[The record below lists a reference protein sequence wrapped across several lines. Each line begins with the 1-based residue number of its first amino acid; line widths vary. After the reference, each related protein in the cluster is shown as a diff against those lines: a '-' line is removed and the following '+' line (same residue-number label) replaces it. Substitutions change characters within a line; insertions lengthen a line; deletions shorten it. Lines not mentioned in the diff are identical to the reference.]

1 MTQKDILIQEVDRYL
16 IGEMDEAAKMAF
28 EKRLAD
34 DPEARNEVELQRLI
48 IQGVRKEQLKKII
61 QKEEEAIKGEKI
73 TQAKRIRKW
82 ISIGSLAIAA
92 SFSGFFYM
100 GYLNNCS
107 NLADRY
113 YVTYANIYELP
124 SRGDESLHPTQAD
137 SLFFDALKQ
146 LENGH
151 NRIAAK
157 QLATLQTKQSELHA
171 VTGNAVK
178 WYLSLAYLKNGKK
191 QKAKELLKQL
201 AEKPSGEFYSE
212 AKRLLKDIES

>member
-16 IGEMDEAAKMAF
+16 TGEMDEAAKMAF

-61 QKEEEAIKGEKI
+61 QKEEEAIKAIKI
-73 TQAKRIRKW
+73 TKTKLVRKW

-92 SFSGFFYM
+92 SLSGFFYL

-107 NLADRY
+107 NLADGY
-113 YVTYANIYELP
+113 YVAYVNIYELP
-124 SRGDESLHPTQAD
+124 SRGGESLHPTQAD

-151 NRIAAK
+151 NRSAAK
-157 QLATLQTKQSELHA
+157 QLATIQNRPTELHA
-171 VTGNAVK
+171 ATGNAVK
-178 WYLSLAYLKNGKK
+178 WYLSLAYLKSGKK
-191 QKAKELLKQL
+191 QKTKVLLLQIIADTTSEFNVEAKGLLK
-201 AEKPSGEFYSE
+201 E
-212 AKRLLKDIES
+212 IED